1 MVLSTIGDPKL
12 VILDEV
18 TTGLDPVSITPTPAA
33 RRQELML
40 GTRDCWNFIEFFKKG
55 RLIMLVTH
63 SMEEAEYSPSQ
74 IMLMRLLSD
83 SIIVMQK
90 GEIVAAGTPLRLKA
104 KYGAGYRLSLTSSS
118 PPETTR
124 PPVDSAKL
132 ESSAAGEIIWRI
144 EDAADLGKVVRWA
157 DEMEHETRRRV
168 TRKDIVK
175 EEDIQV
181 QGWEISMPTLEE
193 VLLEKKLF

>member
-1 MVLSTIGDPKL
+1 M
-12 VILDEV
+12 
-18 TTGLDPVSITPTPAA
+18 
-33 RRQELML
+33 
-40 GTRDCWNFIEFFKKG
+40 
-55 RLIMLVTH
+55 
-63 SMEEAEYSPSQ
+63 
-74 IMLMRLLSD
+74 MRLLSD

-118 PPETTR
+118 APETTR

-157 DEMEHETRRRV
+157 DAMEHETRRRV
-168 TRKDIVK
+168 KVKAEK
-175 EEDIQV
+175 EEDIKI

>member
-1 MVLSTIGDPKL
+1 M
-12 VILDEV
+12 
-18 TTGLDPVSITPTPAA
+18 
-33 RRQELML
+33 
-40 GTRDCWNFIEFFKKG
+40 
-55 RLIMLVTH
+55 
-63 SMEEAEYSPSQ
+63 
-74 IMLMRLLSD
+74 MRLLSD

-118 PPETTR
+118 APETTR

-157 DEMEHETRRRV
+157 DSMEHETRRRV
-168 TRKDIVK
+168 KVK
-175 EEDIQV
+175 AEKQEDIKI